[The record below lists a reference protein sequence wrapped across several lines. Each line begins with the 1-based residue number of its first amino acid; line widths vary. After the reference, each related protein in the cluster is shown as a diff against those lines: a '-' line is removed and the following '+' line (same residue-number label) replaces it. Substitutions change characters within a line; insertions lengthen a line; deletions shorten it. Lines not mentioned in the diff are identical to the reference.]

1 MVSSITE
8 YIRHHH
14 PLPHCYPIAPLYS
27 YHHLTN
33 LSDDDGGD
41 LLEDYPLLLPLE

>member
-27 YHHLTN
+27 YHHLTDW
-33 LSDDDGGD
+33 SGDGD
-41 LLEDYPLLLPLE
+41 VLLEDYPLLLLLE